1 MGIRFSAVSLKACGL
16 LPDLGWDNTR
26 LESFC
31 CVLENHEMTSR
42 LVSQCRLPP
51 YCK

>member
-1 MGIRFSAVSLKACGL
+1 MGIRLSAVSLKARGL
-16 LPDLGWDNTR
+16 LPDLGWDKTR

-31 CVLENHEMTSR
+31 CVLENHELTSR

-51 YCK
+51 